1 MHLRTNGRRRVIVL
15 DDGTALAVPPFPE
28 STPRA
33 VRVKIYEMVLRR
45 QPGEAEIVAQIAA
58 DATTGG
64 NERDR
69 LASLMN
75 ASPYTSSAMEV
86 A

>member
-15 DDGTALAVPPFPE
+15 DDGTPLAVPPFHPN
-28 STPRA
+28 TPSK
-33 VRVKIYEMVLRR
+33 VRTKIYELVLRR

-69 LASLMN
+69 LASLMG